1 MSKLVKAA
9 HWIARHFEAGSEPDI
24 GKLMDWA
31 LSQSKGELIA
41 GELYMYDDALSEPVT
56 EPTASM
62 VGVGSSSLLVPTN
75 HNGWQV
81 RKYKPD
87 KVGTKQRDN

>member
-9 HWIARHFEAGSEPDI
+9 QWVARHFEAGSEPDL

-41 GELYMYDDALSEPVT
+41 GDLYLYDDALT
-56 EPTASM
+56 EPTAEPTAAT
-62 VGVGSSSLLVPTN
+62 LLA
-75 HNGWQV
+75 
-81 RKYKPD
+81 
-87 KVGTKQRDN
+87 